1 MLTHCPVCATTF
13 RITPEQLK
21 ARQGRVRCGQCATV
35 FNALEVLID
44 ETPATAIHAP
54 DTHEVHPPLHEEPSL
69 APAAPEPA
77 EEPEAAL
84 ADEDAAA
91 ESATPNQPAVTDAES
106 ATAEAAF
113 AEAPVESAPA
123 EPEDIAAISEPAPA
137 PEAPAAMDFPLEPES
152 ATTSPAVD
160 FPLEAEPEPVAVAA
174 PEPQAELIAAPEPW
188 YTPPVAARQGRRWPW
203 IVGSLFAVL
212 LLGLQAL
219 LHYRVEVA
227 VLQPEL
233 KPALVALCAPLGC
246 EVPLPHHADKLS
258 IESSDLHPAED
269 DKGHLQL
276 AAVLKNR
283 APFPQ
288 ELPLLEVTLTDVA
301 DRALVVRAL
310 KPADYLPKG
319 APSQFPANGELNL
332 TLTLDAGELPAA
344 GYRLYLYYP

>member
-44 ETPATAIHAP
+44 ETPATAIQGPDATETPPPSHEDLPTAP
-54 DTHEVHPPLHEEPSL
+54 SEEQ
-69 APAAPEPA
+69 APEAPLTDDAVA
-77 EEPEAAL
+77 EP
-84 ADEDAAA
+84 
-91 ESATPNQPAVTDAES
+91 
-106 ATAEAAF
+106 ATADDEQNDDDSAAT
-113 AEAPVESAPA
+113 
-123 EPEDIAAISEPAPA
+123 EPAPA
-137 PEAPAAMDFPLEPES
+137 DTALEPALTAQEEVEPEPVPDVPAAMDFPLEPES
-152 ATTSPAVD
+152 ATTNPAVD
-160 FPLEAEPEPVAVAA
+160 FPLEAEPAPEPIAEAVMA
-174 PEPQAELIAAPEPW
+174 PEPQPELIAAPDPW
-188 YTPPVAARQGRRWPW
+188 YTPPVATRQGRRWPW
-203 IVGSLFAVL
+203 AVGSLFAVL
-212 LLGLQAL
+212 LLGLQAA
-219 LHYRVEVA
+219 LHYRVELA
-227 VLQPEL
+227 VLQPTL
-233 KPALVALCAPLGC
+233 KPALVTLCAPLGC

-258 IESSDLHPAED
+258 IESSDLHPADD

-310 KPADYLPKG
+310 KPTEYLPKG
-319 APSQFPANGELNL
+319 APPQFPANGELNL